1 MCSAGEEVP
10 KGEEEV
16 EEEEKEE
23 EEEESFLIAKEEW
36 MCWVCEHVRSARTC
50 AEAGCTHT
58 HTLTHSLTHVS
69 ADTYTDTYSCA
80 RIIYV
85 THRTADVGVDDD
97 TDGQNADGV
106 E

>member
-1 MCSAGEEVP
+1 LVCSAGEEVP

-36 MCWVCEHVRSARTC
+36 MCWVCEDVRSARTC

-58 HTLTHSLTHVS
+58 HTHSLTHS
-69 ADTYTDTYSCA
+69 RMYPRTHTLRHTPAHEYS
-80 RIIYV
+80 
-85 THRTADVGVDDD
+85 T
-97 TDGQNADGV
+97 
-106 E
+106 